1 MNPRE
6 RILAMCI
13 LAVLVLVAGS
23 FLFVQLVLNPMRDKD
38 ASIAALQK
46 DIETRQTRQTQILAE
61 KPRLD
66 RLRMLSLPADADLA
80 RREYEKYLNDLMRS
94 NNFVAGRYSVT
105 PRPADNKT
113 SPTVGNKVPVY
124 TKLAFAVQAHTNL
137 ANLVAMLEGFYKTGL
152 LQQIKNI
159 QIQRPLTTSAGQ
171 TPGDLDITFTVEAL
185 SLTGVSNR
193 NYLLPNVDR
202 RQVLLDAVAA
212 LRQAPVGL
220 GMLTWAVGPAG
231 PLGPGN
237 LATSERNYE
246 SIAHKNVFMGPQR
259 VEEPREDRSS
269 PEVEI
274 TRFVHLTD
282 ITKNDRRSEAYLYD
296 RYSNKRTRLRSEA
309 GFDTFKITDGD
320 GEAIVRGK
328 VIKIEPRDLIF
339 RVDENYFNI
348 HLGQTLEESMR
359 KPLSG
364 SELQALGLGK
374 QEERASPGGE

>member
-1 MNPRE
+1 MSPRE

-13 LAVLVLVAGS
+13 LAVLVVGASG
-23 FLFVQLVLNPMRDKD
+23 FLFVQLVLNPMREKD
-38 ASIAALQK
+38 TNIAVLQK
-46 DIETRQTRQTQILAE
+46 DIDTKQTRVRQILAD
-61 KPRLD
+61 KPRLE
-66 RLRMLSLPADADLA
+66 RLRQLSLPADADLA

-94 NNFVAGRYSVT
+94 SSFTAGRYSVT
-105 PRPADNKT
+105 PRPADSKT

-137 ANLVAMLEGFYKTGL
+137 ANLVTMLEGFYKTGL

-171 TPGDLDITFTVEAL
+171 TPGDLDINFTVEAL
-185 SLTGVSNR
+185 SLTGASNR
-193 NYLLPNVDR
+193 TWLLPNVDR
-202 RQVLLDAVAA
+202 RQLALDAVAG

-220 GMLTWAVGPAG
+220 GMLTYAIGPTG
-231 PLGPGN
+231 PLGPGV
-237 LATSERNYE
+237 LATPARNYE
-246 SIAHKNVFMGPQR
+246 SISHKNVFMGPQR
-259 VEEPREDRSS
+259 SEEPRDERSS

-282 ITKNDRRSEAYLYD
+282 ITRNERRSEAFFYD
-296 RYSNKRTRLRSEA
+296 RYSNKKTRLRSEA
-309 GFDTFKITDGD
+309 GFDAFKVLDSE
-320 GEAIVRGK
+320 GEAVVRGK
-328 VIKIEPRDLIF
+328 VIKIEARDLIF

-348 HLGQTLEESMR
+348 HLGQSLEESMR

-374 QEERASPGGE
+374 QEERGNPGGE